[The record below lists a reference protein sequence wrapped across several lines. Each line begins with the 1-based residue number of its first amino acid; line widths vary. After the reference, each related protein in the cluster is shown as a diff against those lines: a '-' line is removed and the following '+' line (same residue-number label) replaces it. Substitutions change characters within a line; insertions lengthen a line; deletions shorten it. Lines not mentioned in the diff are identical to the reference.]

1 MSGYAKRL
9 AIPIPTS
16 SPSVYL
22 GGWEAGPS
30 EHAVQHTYDHR
41 DGLYLW
47 YLHSVGALGD
57 SVPMEAGQYHSV
69 TSDMRHVWGTIVAG
83 EPVTSE
89 QSIDLYAVI
98 TAAAPDLAGAPPP
111 SSGYRLVANP
121 AIFFGFS
128 APPAPSRFWTGL
140 VRTSEIV

>member
-1 MSGYAKRL
+1 MSIARRL
-9 AIPIPTS
+9 TIPIPTS
-16 SPSVYL
+16 SSSVYL

-30 EHAVQHTYDHR
+30 GHAVPDTYVSS

-69 TSDMRHVWGTIVAG
+69 TRDMRHVWGTIVAG

-89 QSIDLYAVI
+89 QSIDLYAVAA
-98 TAAAPDLAGAPPP
+98 AAAPDLAGAPGG
-111 SSGYRLVANP
+111 GYQLVASP
-121 AIFFGFS
+121 AIFFGFDS
-128 APPAPSRFWTGL
+128 PPAPSRFWTML
-140 VRTSEIV
+140 VLTSEIV